1 MQAHAFVFEILL
13 DDLCINAKG
22 FELLVEICNGMITL
36 LAFCHVVASRWMFWN
51 MLEADAFVI
60 IVIHGQF
67 VVLYMQEND
76 VCSRL

>member
-13 DDLCINAKG
+13 DDLCINTKG

-36 LAFCHVVASRWMFWN
+36 LAFCHVVAGRWMFGN

-60 IVIHGQF
+60 IGIH
-67 VVLYMQEND
+67 
-76 VCSRL
+76 